1 MNHEQQGIRSKDERG
16 KPILEVGPHTM
27 RSHPKFAEQIGI
39 ITAYWAQAEANLN
52 CLFAILLETTPEQ
65 AYQQLKKHRS
75 AASATKGARALATE
89 NLSGA
94 ELNSVLEALDKL
106 DEARAQRN
114 RVQHDI
120 WALKGVDIERLFTI
134 HTDQYFNFVI
144 ELMTLS
150 EKSESTTIED
160 YITSAVK
167 FAAAVS
173 NSYTIADLQFIAQ
186 EIDIASQLVLK
197 VMFSIRLARGNS

>member
-1 MNHEQQGIRSKDERG
+1 
-16 KPILEVGPHTM
+16 M

-52 CLFAILLETTPEQ
+52 CLFAILLNTTPEQ

-75 AASATKGARALATE
+75 AASATKGARTLATE
-89 NLSGA
+89 NLSRG
-94 ELNSVLEALDKL
+94 ELNSVLEALDQL

-120 WALKGVDIERLFTI
+120 WASKGEDAKRLFTV

-144 ELMTLS
+144 EIMTLP
-150 EKSESTTIED
+150 EKSESTTIENH
-160 YITSAVK
+160 ITSAMK
-167 FAAAVS
+167 FAATVS
-173 NSYTIADLQFIAQ
+173 DSYTIADLQSVAQ
-186 EIDIASQLVLK
+186 KIDIASQLLLK
-197 VMFSIRLARGNS
+197 VMFSIRFARGIS

>member
-1 MNHEQQGIRSKDERG
+1 MNHEQQGIRIKDERG

>member
-1 MNHEQQGIRSKDERG
+1 MNHEQQGIRIKDERG

-52 CLFAILLETTPEQ
+52 CLFAILLF
-65 AYQQLKKHRS
+65 RICDVFC
-75 AASATKGARALATE
+75 ASLATE

>member
-1 MNHEQQGIRSKDERG
+1 MNHEQQGIRIKDERG

-186 EIDIASQLVLK
+186 EIYIASQLVLK

>member
-1 MNHEQQGIRSKDERG
+1 MNHEKQGLRIKDERG
-16 KPILEVGPHTM
+16 RPILEVGPHTM
-27 RSHPKFAEQIGI
+27 RSHPKFAEQIGM

-120 WALKGVDIERLFTI
+120 WALKGADIERLFTI
-134 HTDQYFNFVI
+134 HTDQYFKFVT

-167 FAAAVS
+167 FAATVS